1 MSNLV
6 TMQTDFNSDTNVLF
20 ISEHSAANTR
30 CPDLVVFV
38 AVDLTD
44 FPLGIITLIILIFF
58 CLHRMLVAHT

>member
-1 MSNLV
+1 
-6 TMQTDFNSDTNVLF
+6 MQTDFNSDTDVLF
-20 ISEHSAANTR
+20 ISEHLAANTR

-44 FPLGIITLIILIFF
+44 FPLGITTLIILIFF